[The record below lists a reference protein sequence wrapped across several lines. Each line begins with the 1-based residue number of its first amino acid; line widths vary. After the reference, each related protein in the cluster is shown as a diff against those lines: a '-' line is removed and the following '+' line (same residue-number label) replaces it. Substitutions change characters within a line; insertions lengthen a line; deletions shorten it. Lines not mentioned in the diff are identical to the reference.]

1 MSVKLRTEAE
11 MTMKCNAPN
20 CDGEIESHLCN
31 KCGAAQNEE
40 IQEHQSDS
48 VAKSVLAMLDRSD
61 RELTEDKMF
70 EAARAL
76 QTVVA
81 DDYQTWRAQ
90 ADLLVA
96 CLKKLETRDIQPD
109 ESIKVIGVPLLEKP
123 LRDAAE
129 AALRNC
135 AHFAESLGENIRLV
149 DEANRVRRTT
159 WV

>member
-1 MSVKLRTEAE
+1 
-11 MTMKCNAPN
+11 
-20 CDGEIESHLCN
+20 
-31 KCGAAQNEE
+31 
-40 IQEHQSDS
+40 
-48 VAKSVLAMLDRSD
+48 
-61 RELTEDKMF
+61 MF